1 MLLAQSFSNSG
12 LCLLTARGYWRSGLR
27 ENTPYSQSPWG
38 AAQISLSLI
47 SISEARLARTRF
59 ETDQVSPVTAP
70 AVGSVVLGSK
80 GTPPVAQHHRDF
92 FFFLSPRTGSH
103 VKPGQVALRWTG
115 KAVSSRASTPAV
127 LITSGGSLRWWNWAA
142 SPLLC
147 GPALESAAP
156 SAASDD
162 GCLMAAS
169 VHRTHLS
176 SHQAGLAFA
185 SNAAEPGPM

>member
-1 MLLAQSFSNSG
+1 MLFSTKFQQQWPLLIDCTGLLALG
-12 LCLLTARGYWRSGLR
+12 VARTRH
-27 ENTPYSQSPWG
+27 TPSPRG
-38 AAQISLSLI
+38 ATAQISLSLI

-70 AVGSVVLGSK
+70 AVGSVVLGSR
-80 GTPPVAQHHRDF
+80 VRHRWHSIIENF
-92 FFFLSPRTGSH
+92 FFFPERENGLSCETGAGSPT
-103 VKPGQVALRWTG
+103 VDWE
-115 KAVSSRASTPAV
+115 AVSFRASTLAL

-176 SHQAGLAFA
+176 SHHAGLAFA